1 MKTNTIV
8 FGLLLALA
16 LPSVAAEIP
25 DRPEKLTFPKLTYE
39 PPNGAEYRVPLK
51 SGPVAFVVPNRE
63 LPLVSISILVRT
75 GKYNE
80 PKGKEGLA
88 AMTGY
93 LLSKGG
99 TQNRS
104 AEELE
109 ERLAFLAAGLTSS
122 VGDTSGSVGVNL
134 LSKDLDEGLTM
145 LREVLTAPQF
155 QKDRI
160 DLYKTQQLQAMKQR
174 NDDSRNIERR
184 ELVRLAYGDRFFRSQ
199 VTTKASIESINEADL
214 RGFHQAWF
222 HPRNFVVAVSG
233 DFDRKT
239 MVAKL
244 EALFAKWPYRA
255 QAAKPVPTDKQFAK
269 PGVYL
274 VDKEVNQGRV
284 DIMLPGI
291 LRDNPDY
298 YAVQVMNDI
307 LGGGG
312 FTSRITNRVRSD
324 EGLAYS
330 AYSYC
335 PGGTYFPR
343 TFVAGYQS
351 KSRTVL
357 YAAQIVLEEMRKITQ
372 EQVTDKEIETAK
384 ASYIQTFPQAFETK
398 TAVASTFASEEFTGR
413 LAKNPAYYKSFRAKI
428 AAVTKDDIQRVAAK
442 YLTPDKVAILVVGN
456 KEEILKG
463 HPDHPVTVKSL
474 TSGGLKEVPLRDPYT
489 LKPLK

>member
-1 MKTNTIV
+1 MKYLFAIFLV
-8 FGLLLALA
+8 FSLGLSAFA
-16 LPSVAAEIP
+16 VDIPS
-25 DRPEKLTFPKLTYE
+25 RPEKLKFPELKYE
-39 PPNGAEYRVPLK
+39 PPKGSDYRVELK
-51 SGPVAFVVPNRE
+51 SGPVAFLVPNRE
-63 LPLVSISILVRT
+63 LPLISISILVRT

-99 TQNRS
+99 TKSHS
-104 AEELE
+104 AEALE
-109 ERLAFLAAGLTSS
+109 ERLAFLAAGLSS
-122 VGDTSGSVGVNL
+122 NIGDTSGSVGVNL
-134 LSKDLDEGLTM
+134 LSKDLEEGLAI
-145 LREVLTAPQF
+145 LREVLTVPRF
-155 QKDRI
+155 QRDRF
-160 DLYKTQQLQAMKQR
+160 DLYKTQQIQSMKQR

-184 ELVRLAYGDRFFRSQ
+184 ELVRLAYGDHFFRSQ
-199 VTTKASIESINEADL
+199 SPTKASIDSITESDL
-214 RGFHQAWF
+214 RSFHRDWF
-222 HPRNFVVAVSG
+222 HPDNFVVSVSG
-233 DFDRKT
+233 DFDRKE
-239 MVAKL
+239 MVLKL
-244 EALFAKWPYRA
+244 EKLFSDWSPKGKT
-255 QAAKPVPTDKQFAK
+255 AKPVPTNKKFAK
-269 PGVYL
+269 AGVYI

-291 LRDNPDY
+291 MRDNPDY
-298 YAVQVMNDI
+298 YAVQIMNDI

-372 EQVTDKEIETAK
+372 EEVTDKEIETAK

-398 TAVASTFASEEFTGR
+398 GAIASTFASEEFTGR
-413 LAKNPAYYKSFRAKI
+413 LSNNPNYFGSFRSKI
-428 AAVTKDDIQRVAAK
+428 RAVTKADVQRVAGK
-442 YLTPDKVAILVVGN
+442 YLTPDKVAILIIGD

-463 HPDHPVTVKSL
+463 HSDHLVNVDSL
-474 TSGGLKEVPLRDPYT
+474 TSGGVKDIPMRDPFT
-489 LKPLK
+489 LQPLK

>member
-1 MKTNTIV
+1 MKQIFAIFLITAV
-8 FGLLLALA
+8 
-16 LPSVAAEIP
+16 SVPAFAAGIP
-25 DRPEKLTFPKLTYE
+25 DRPEKLNFPELNYE
-39 PPNGAEYRVPLK
+39 PPKGSDYRVELK

-63 LPLVSISILVRT
+63 LPLISISIRVRT

-88 AMTGY
+88 SMTGH

-99 TQNRS
+99 AKSHS
-104 AEELE
+104 AEDLE
-109 ERLAFLAAGLTSS
+109 ERLAFLAARLSSS

-134 LSKDLDEGLTM
+134 LSKDLDEGLAM
-145 LREVLTAPQF
+145 LREVLTTPRF
-155 QKDRI
+155 QKNRI
-160 DLYKTQQLQAMKQR
+160 ELYKTQQLQAMKQR
-174 NDDSRNIERR
+174 NDDSRNIERQ
-184 ELVRLAYGDRFFRSQ
+184 ELVRLAYGDHFFRSQ
-199 VTTKASIESINEADL
+199 STTKASIESISVADL
-214 RGFHQAWF
+214 KSFHQAWF
-222 HPRNFVVAVSG
+222 HPANFVVAVNG

-239 MVAKL
+239 MVTKL
-244 EALFAKWPYRA
+244 EKLFTKWPFKGKA
-255 QAAKPVPTDKQFAK
+255 SKPVPTNKKFAK

-291 LRDNPDY
+291 MRDNPDY
-298 YAVQVMNDI
+298 YAVQIMNDI

-357 YAAQIVLEEMRKITQ
+357 YAAQIVLEEMLKITQ
-372 EQVTDKEIETAK
+372 DEVTDKEIETAK

-398 TAVASTFASEEFTGR
+398 GAIAGTFASEEFTGR
-413 LAKNPAYYKSFRAKI
+413 LKEDPDYFNKFRAKI
-428 AAVTKDDIQRVAAK
+428 AAVTKADVQRVASK
-442 YLTPDKVAILVVGN
+442 YLTAEKVAILIVGS
-456 KEEILKG
+456 KKDILKG
-463 HPDHPVTVKSL
+463 HPDHSVSVDSL
-474 TSGGLKEVPLRDPYT
+474 TSGSLKDVPLRDPFT
-489 LKPLK
+489 LVPLK

>member
-1 MKTNTIV
+1 MKTKTIV
-8 FGLLLALA
+8 FGLLLTLA

-51 SGPVAFVVPNRE
+51 SGSVAFVVPNRE

-109 ERLAFLAAGLTSS
+109 ERLAFLAAGLSSS

-145 LREVLTAPQF
+145 LREVLTAPRF

-199 VTTKASIESINEADL
+199 VTTKASIESITEADL
-214 RGFHQAWF
+214 RGYHQAWF

-233 DFDRKT
+233 DFDHKT

-255 QAAKPVPTDKQFAK
+255 QAAKPVPTNKQFAK

-298 YAVQVMNDI
+298 HAVQVMNDI

-357 YAAQIVLEEMRKITQ
+357 YACLL
-372 EQVTDKEIETAK
+372 
-384 ASYIQTFPQAFETK
+384 Y
-398 TAVASTFASEEFTGR
+398 
-413 LAKNPAYYKSFRAKI
+413 
-428 AAVTKDDIQRVAAK
+428 
-442 YLTPDKVAILVVGN
+442 
-456 KEEILKG
+456 
-463 HPDHPVTVKSL
+463 
-474 TSGGLKEVPLRDPYT
+474 TSPSPRDRTRSRMPSSA
-489 LKPLK
+489 

>member
-1 MKTNTIV
+1 MKNLFVIFLV
-8 FGLLLALA
+8 FSVGLSVFAA
-16 LPSVAAEIP
+16 DIPS
-25 DRPEKLTFPKLTYE
+25 RPEKLKFPELKYE
-39 PPNGAEYRVPLK
+39 PPKGSDYRVELK

-63 LPLVSISILVRT
+63 LPLISISILVRT

-99 TQNRS
+99 TKSHS
-104 AEELE
+104 AEALE
-109 ERLAFLAAGLTSS
+109 ERLAFLAAGLSS
-122 VGDTSGSVGVNL
+122 NIGDTSGSVGVNL
-134 LSKDLDEGLTM
+134 LSKDLDEGLAI
-145 LREVLTAPQF
+145 LREVLTVPRF
-155 QKDRI
+155 QRDRF
-160 DLYKTQQLQAMKQR
+160 DLYKTQQIQSMKQR

-184 ELVRLAYGDRFFRSQ
+184 ELVRLAYGDHFFRSQ
-199 VTTKASIESINEADL
+199 SPTKASIDSITVSDL
-214 RGFHQAWF
+214 RSFHRDWF
-222 HPRNFVVAVSG
+222 HPGNFVVSVSG
-233 DFDRKT
+233 DFDRKE
-239 MVAKL
+239 MVLKL
-244 EALFAKWPYRA
+244 EKLFSDWSPKGKTA
-255 QAAKPVPTDKQFAK
+255 QPVPTNKKFAK
-269 PGVYL
+269 AGIYI

-291 LRDNPDY
+291 MRDNPDY

-372 EQVTDKEIETAK
+372 EEVTDKEIETAK

-398 TAVASTFASEEFTGR
+398 GAIASTFASEEFTGR
-413 LAKNPAYYKSFRAKI
+413 LSNNPNYFDNFRSKI
-428 AAVTKDDIQRVAAK
+428 RAVTKADVQRVAGK
-442 YLTPDKVAILVVGN
+442 YLTPDKVAILIIGD

-463 HPDHPVTVKSL
+463 HPDHLVSVDSL
-474 TSGGLKEVPLRDPYT
+474 TSGVVKDIPMRDPFT
-489 LKPLK
+489 LQPLK

>member
-1 MKTNTIV
+1 MKNLFVIFLV
-8 FGLLLALA
+8 FSVGLSVFAA
-16 LPSVAAEIP
+16 DIPS
-25 DRPEKLTFPKLTYE
+25 RPEKLKFPELKYE
-39 PPNGAEYRVPLK
+39 PPKGSDYRVELK

-63 LPLVSISILVRT
+63 LPLISISILVRT

-99 TQNRS
+99 TKSHS
-104 AEELE
+104 AEALE
-109 ERLAFLAAGLTSS
+109 ERLAFLAAGLSS
-122 VGDTSGSVGVNL
+122 NIGDTSGSVGVNL
-134 LSKDLDEGLTM
+134 LSKDLDEGLAI
-145 LREVLTAPQF
+145 LREVLTVPRF
-155 QKDRI
+155 QRDRF
-160 DLYKTQQLQAMKQR
+160 DLYKTQQIQSMKQR

-184 ELVRLAYGDRFFRSQ
+184 ELVRLAYGDHFFRSQ
-199 VTTKASIESINEADL
+199 SPTKASIDSITVSDL
-214 RGFHQAWF
+214 RSFHRDWF
-222 HPRNFVVAVSG
+222 HPGNFVVSVSG
-233 DFDRKT
+233 DFDRKE
-239 MVAKL
+239 MVLKL
-244 EALFAKWPYRA
+244 EKLFSDWSPKGKTA
-255 QAAKPVPTDKQFAK
+255 QPVPTNKKFAK
-269 PGVYL
+269 AGIYI

-291 LRDNPDY
+291 MRDNPDY

-372 EQVTDKEIETAK
+372 EEVTDKEIETAK

-398 TAVASTFASEEFTGR
+398 GAIASTFASEEFTGR
-413 LAKNPAYYKSFRAKI
+413 LSNNPNYFDNFRSKI
-428 AAVTKDDIQRVAAK
+428 RAVTKADVQRVAGK
-442 YLTPDKVAILVVGN
+442 YLTPDKVAILIIGD

-463 HPDHPVTVKSL
+463 HPDHLVSVDSL
-474 TSGGLKEVPLRDPYT
+474 TSGGVKDIPMRDPFT
-489 LKPLK
+489 LQPLK

>member
-1 MKTNTIV
+1 MKQIFAIFLITAV
-8 FGLLLALA
+8 
-16 LPSVAAEIP
+16 SVPAFAAGIP
-25 DRPEKLTFPKLTYE
+25 DRPEKLNFPELNYE
-39 PPNGAEYRVPLK
+39 PPKGSDYRVELK

-63 LPLVSISILVRT
+63 LPLISISIRVRT

-88 AMTGY
+88 SMTGY

-99 TQNRS
+99 AKSHS
-104 AEELE
+104 AEDLE
-109 ERLAFLAAGLTSS
+109 ERLAFLAARLSSS

-134 LSKDLDEGLTM
+134 LSKDLDEGLAM
-145 LREVLTAPQF
+145 LREVLTTPRF
-155 QKDRI
+155 QKNRI
-160 DLYKTQQLQAMKQR
+160 ELYKTQQLQAMKQR
-174 NDDSRNIERR
+174 NDDSRNIERQ
-184 ELVRLAYGDRFFRSQ
+184 ELVRLAYGDHFFRSQ
-199 VTTKASIESINEADL
+199 STTKASIESISVADL
-214 RGFHQAWF
+214 KSFHQAWF
-222 HPRNFVVAVSG
+222 HPANFVVAVNG

-239 MVAKL
+239 MVTKL
-244 EALFAKWPYRA
+244 EKLFTKWPFKGKA
-255 QAAKPVPTDKQFAK
+255 SKPVPTNKKFAK

-291 LRDNPDY
+291 MRDNPDY
-298 YAVQVMNDI
+298 YAVQIMNDI

-357 YAAQIVLEEMRKITQ
+357 YAAQIVLEEMLKITQ
-372 EQVTDKEIETAK
+372 EEVTDKEIETAK

-398 TAVASTFASEEFTGR
+398 GAVAGTFASEEFTGR
-413 LAKNPAYYKSFRAKI
+413 LKEDPDYFNKFRAKI
-428 AAVTKDDIQRVAAK
+428 AAVTKADVQRVASK
-442 YLTPDKVAILVVGN
+442 YLTAEKVAILIVGN
-456 KEEILKG
+456 KKDILKG
-463 HPDHPVTVKSL
+463 HPDHSVSVDSL
-474 TSGGLKEVPLRDPYT
+474 TSGSLKDVPLRDPFT
-489 LKPLK
+489 LVPLK

>member
-1 MKTNTIV
+1 MKHIFAIALV
-8 FGLLLALA
+8 FSLGLPVFAA
-16 LPSVAAEIP
+16 DIPS
-25 DRPEKLTFPKLTYE
+25 RPEKLKFPELKYE
-39 PPNGAEYRVPLK
+39 PPKGFDYRVELK

-63 LPLVSISILVRT
+63 LPLISISILVRT

-99 TQNRS
+99 TKSHS
-104 AEELE
+104 AEALE
-109 ERLAFLAAGLTSS
+109 ERLAFLAAGLSS
-122 VGDTSGSVGVNL
+122 NIGDTSGSVGVNL
-134 LSKDLDEGLTM
+134 LSKDLEEGLAI
-145 LREVLTAPQF
+145 LREVLTVPRF
-155 QKDRI
+155 QRDRV
-160 DLYKTQQLQAMKQR
+160 DLYKTQQIQSMKQR

-184 ELVRLAYGDRFFRSQ
+184 ELVRLAYGDHFFRSQ
-199 VTTKASIESINEADL
+199 SPTKASINSITESDL
-214 RGFHQAWF
+214 RGFHRDWF
-222 HPRNFVVAVSG
+222 HPDNFVVSVSG
-233 DFDRKT
+233 DFDRKE
-239 MVAKL
+239 MVLNLEKL
-244 EALFAKWPYRA
+244 FSDWSPKGKT
-255 QAAKPVPTDKQFAK
+255 AKPVPTNKKFAK
-269 PGVYL
+269 AGVYI

-291 LRDNPDY
+291 MRDNPDY
-298 YAVQVMNDI
+298 YAIQIMNDI

-335 PGGTYFPR
+335 PGGIYFPR

-357 YAAQIVLEEMRKITQ
+357 YAAQIVLEEMLKITQ
-372 EQVTDKEIETAK
+372 EEVTDKEIETAK

-398 TAVASTFASEEFTGR
+398 GAVASTFASEEFTGR
-413 LAKNPAYYKSFRAKI
+413 LSNNPNYFENFRSKI
-428 AAVTKDDIQRVAAK
+428 QAVTKADVQRVAGK
-442 YLTPDKVAILVVGN
+442 YLTPDKLAILIIGD

-463 HPDHPVTVKSL
+463 HPDHLVNVDSL
-474 TSGGLKEVPLRDPYT
+474 TSGGVKDIPMRDPFT
-489 LKPLK
+489 LQPLK

>member
-1 MKTNTIV
+1 MKHIFAIALV
-8 FGLLLALA
+8 FSLGLPVFAA
-16 LPSVAAEIP
+16 DIPS
-25 DRPEKLTFPKLTYE
+25 RPEKLKFPELKYE
-39 PPNGAEYRVPLK
+39 PPKGFDYRVELK

-63 LPLVSISILVRT
+63 LPLISISILVRT

-99 TQNRS
+99 TKSHS
-104 AEELE
+104 AEALE
-109 ERLAFLAAGLTSS
+109 ERLAFLAAGLSS
-122 VGDTSGSVGVNL
+122 NIGDTSGSVGVNL
-134 LSKDLDEGLTM
+134 LSKALEEGLAI
-145 LREVLTAPQF
+145 LREVLTVPRF
-155 QKDRI
+155 QRDRI
-160 DLYKTQQLQAMKQR
+160 DLYKTQQIQSMKQR

-184 ELVRLAYGDRFFRSQ
+184 ELVRLAYGDHFFRSQ
-199 VTTKASIESINEADL
+199 SPTKASINSITESDL
-214 RGFHQAWF
+214 RGFHRDWF
-222 HPRNFVVAVSG
+222 HPDNFVVSVSG
-233 DFDRKT
+233 DFDRKE
-239 MVAKL
+239 MVLNLEKL
-244 EALFAKWPYRA
+244 FSDWSPKGKT
-255 QAAKPVPTDKQFAK
+255 AKPVPTNKKFAK
-269 PGVYL
+269 AGVYI

-291 LRDNPDY
+291 MRDNPDY
-298 YAVQVMNDI
+298 YAIQIMNDI

-335 PGGTYFPR
+335 PGGIYFPR

-357 YAAQIVLEEMRKITQ
+357 YAAQIVLEEMLKITQ
-372 EQVTDKEIETAK
+372 EEVTDKEIETAK

-398 TAVASTFASEEFTGR
+398 GAVASTFASEEFTGR
-413 LAKNPAYYKSFRAKI
+413 LSNNPNYFENFRSKI
-428 AAVTKDDIQRVAAK
+428 QAVTKADVQRVAGK
-442 YLTPDKVAILVVGN
+442 YLTPDKLAILIIGD

-463 HPDHPVTVKSL
+463 HPDHLVNVDSL
-474 TSGGLKEVPLRDPYT
+474 TSGGVKDIPMRDPFT
-489 LKPLK
+489 LQPLK

>member
-1 MKTNTIV
+1 MKNLFVIFLV
-8 FGLLLALA
+8 FSVGLSVFAA
-16 LPSVAAEIP
+16 DIPS
-25 DRPEKLTFPKLTYE
+25 RPEKLKFPELKYE
-39 PPNGAEYRVPLK
+39 PPKGSDYRVELK

-63 LPLVSISILVRT
+63 LPLISISILVRT

-99 TQNRS
+99 TKSHS
-104 AEELE
+104 AEALE
-109 ERLAFLAAGLTSS
+109 ERLAFLAAGLSS
-122 VGDTSGSVGVNL
+122 NIGDTSGSVGVNL
-134 LSKDLDEGLTM
+134 LSKDLDEGLAI
-145 LREVLTAPQF
+145 LREVLTVPRF
-155 QKDRI
+155 QSDRF
-160 DLYKTQQLQAMKQR
+160 DLYKTQQIQSMKQR

-184 ELVRLAYGDRFFRSQ
+184 ELVRLAYGDHFFRSQ
-199 VTTKASIESINEADL
+199 SPTKASIDSITVSDL
-214 RGFHQAWF
+214 RSFHRDWF
-222 HPRNFVVAVSG
+222 HPGNFVVSVSG
-233 DFDRKT
+233 DFDRKE
-239 MVAKL
+239 MVLKL
-244 EALFAKWPYRA
+244 EKLFSDWSPKGKTA
-255 QAAKPVPTDKQFAK
+255 QPVPTNKKFAK
-269 PGVYL
+269 AGIYI

-291 LRDNPDY
+291 MRDNPDY

-372 EQVTDKEIETAK
+372 EEVTDKEIETAK

-398 TAVASTFASEEFTGR
+398 GAIASTFASEEFTGR
-413 LAKNPAYYKSFRAKI
+413 LSNNPNYFDNFRSKI
-428 AAVTKDDIQRVAAK
+428 RAVTKADVQRVAGK
-442 YLTPDKVAILVVGN
+442 YLTPDKVAILIIGD

-463 HPDHPVTVKSL
+463 HPDHLVSVDSL
-474 TSGGLKEVPLRDPYT
+474 TSGGVKDIPMRDPFT
-489 LKPLK
+489 LQPLK

>member
-1 MKTNTIV
+1 MKNLFVIFLV
-8 FGLLLALA
+8 FSVGLSVFAA
-16 LPSVAAEIP
+16 DIPS
-25 DRPEKLTFPKLTYE
+25 RPEKLKFPELKYE
-39 PPNGAEYRVPLK
+39 PPKGSDYRVELK

-63 LPLVSISILVRT
+63 LPLISISILVRT

-99 TQNRS
+99 TKSHS
-104 AEELE
+104 AEALE
-109 ERLAFLAAGLTSS
+109 ERLAFLAAGLSS
-122 VGDTSGSVGVNL
+122 NIGDTSGSVGVNL
-134 LSKDLDEGLTM
+134 LSKDLEEGLAI
-145 LREVLTAPQF
+145 LREVLTVPRF
-155 QKDRI
+155 QRDRF
-160 DLYKTQQLQAMKQR
+160 DLYKTQQIQSMKQR

-184 ELVRLAYGDRFFRSQ
+184 ELVRLAYGDHFFRSQ
-199 VTTKASIESINEADL
+199 SPTKASIDSITVSDL
-214 RGFHQAWF
+214 RSFHRDWF
-222 HPRNFVVAVSG
+222 HPGNFVVSVSG
-233 DFDRKT
+233 DFDRKE
-239 MVAKL
+239 MVLKL
-244 EALFAKWPYRA
+244 EKLFSDWSPKGKTA
-255 QAAKPVPTDKQFAK
+255 QPVPTNKKFAK
-269 PGVYL
+269 AGIYI

-291 LRDNPDY
+291 MRDNPDY

-372 EQVTDKEIETAK
+372 EEVTDKEIETAK
-384 ASYIQTFPQAFETK
+384 ASYIQTFPQAFET
-398 TAVASTFASEEFTGR
+398 TGAIASTFASEEFTGR
-413 LAKNPAYYKSFRAKI
+413 LSNNPNYFDNFRSKI
-428 AAVTKDDIQRVAAK
+428 RAVTKADVQRVAGK
-442 YLTPDKVAILVVGN
+442 YLTPDKVAILIIGD

-463 HPDHPVTVKSL
+463 HPDHLVSVDSL
-474 TSGGLKEVPLRDPYT
+474 TSGGVKDIPMRDPFT
-489 LKPLK
+489 LQPLK